1 MDADRI
7 ARVRYF
13 DGQYLRPQD
22 FTDEQGYHVAMRR
35 RHNLAGH
42 SWGIVSG
49 LAVKSAGAVSAIE
62 PGLAVDGY
70 GREIVV
76 PRRLPVPRLPA
87 PPPGAPPAYDVWICY
102 DRVGSDQPPDGY
114 AACGA
119 SGTAY
124 YRWQEQPRVLVTE
137 ADSDPDP
144 TSPPGVPDGD
154 LDFGPERTAPEENR
168 PWPVFLAR
176 LTPAEIAGQY
186 LVDGT
191 ARRYAGVV
199 AASVVHPAGVAR
211 VDLAPAPETVF
222 SVRDGSDTD
231 RFTIGGDGLLTAPG
245 GLRVD
250 GELRIDTGALNLP
263 PSASDGKEPWQI
275 RAVEEDGVREL
286 QVVIAPGGDAS
297 FSIGKSA
304 SDGRFEPALTVTGDD
319 RVVVHGALHVAGKLT
334 AREIATQR
342 SDPATQALIT
352 GTMLSG
358 IAGAAGV
365 AAKLYQPPAAAV
377 ALADVLAAD
386 PALLREVAA
395 KLRADHA
402 EVADGLIQQLS
413 TLEGPA

>member
-1 MDADRI
+1 VDADRI

-13 DGQYLRPQD
+13 DGQYLRPRD

-49 LAVKSAGAVSAIE
+49 LAVRDGGGAVAIE

-76 PRRLPVPRLPA
+76 LRRLPVPRLPA
-87 PPPGAPPAYDVWICY
+87 PPPGAQPAYDVWICY

-137 ADSDPDP
+137 AGSDPDP
-144 TSPPGVPDGD
+144 LHPPGVPDGD
-154 LDFGPERTAPEENR
+154 LGFGPERTAPEENR

-176 LTPAEIAGQY
+176 LTPAQTAGEY

-199 AASVVHPAGVAR
+199 GASVAHPAGVVR
-211 VDLAPAPETVF
+211 VDLAPDTATVF
-222 SVRDGSDTD
+222 AVRDDSGAD
-231 RFTIGGDGLLTAPG
+231 RFAIGGDGLLTAAG

-250 GELRIDTGALNLP
+250 GDLRIDTGALNLP
-263 PSASDGKEPWQI
+263 PLETDDKEPWQL
-275 RAVEEDGVREL
+275 RTVEKDSVRQL

-304 SDGRFEPALTVTGDD
+304 PDGRFEAALTVTGDD
-319 RVVVHGALHVAGKLT
+319 RVVVHGALHVTGKLT

-342 SDPATQALIT
+342 AEPGTQALIT

-365 AAKLYQPPAAAV
+365 AAKLYQPPGAAV

-402 EVADGLIQQLS
+402 DVADGLIQQLS
-413 TLEGPA
+413 TLEGPP